1 MNNSSSL
8 VARHWCRWSG
18 VRDLQLSVN
27 TRWVIQIPNR
37 NLPQNYVGVNMLIL
51 RNLMRVNDEI
61 REIYVNHFRMPT
73 FPDLQAFIIRKMGS
87 MKYAL
92 ETKARE

>member
-1 MNNSSSL
+1 
-8 VARHWCRWSG
+8 
-18 VRDLQLSVN
+18 
-27 TRWVIQIPNR
+27 
-37 NLPQNYVGVNMLIL
+37 MLIL